1 MKLYF
6 FLISINAA
14 IAAIALFIS
23 TIFVYNNGNIEDA
36 IALFI
41 AFVAFAYAANLFRDA
56 YLEADDNA
64 KAAEKT
70 QDA

>member
-6 FLISINAA
+6 FLISISAT
-14 IAAIALFIS
+14 IAAIILFIS
-23 TIFVYNNGNIEDA
+23 SIIIYNNDNIEDA

-41 AFVAFAYAANLFRDA
+41 AFIVFAYIANSFRDA
-56 YLEADDNA
+56 YLEANNDA
-64 KAAEKT
+64 KAADKV

>member
-6 FLISINAA
+6 FLISINAT

-23 TIFVYNNGNIEDA
+23 AMFVYNNGNIEDA

-41 AFVAFAYAANLFRDA
+41 AFIASAYAAKLFCDA
-56 YLEADDNA
+56 YLEADDDA

-70 QDA
+70 PDV

>member
-41 AFVAFAYAANLFRDA
+41 AFVASAYAANLFRDA
-56 YLEADDNA
+56 YLEADNDA
-64 KAAEKT
+64 KAAENT

>member
-41 AFVAFAYAANLFRDA
+41 AFIGFVYAANLFRGA
-56 YLEADDNA
+56 YLKADNNA
-64 KAAEKT
+64 KAA
-70 QDA
+70 D

>member
-6 FLISINAA
+6 FLISISAA
-14 IAAIALFIS
+14 IAAIALFASAIL
-23 TIFVYNNGNIEDA
+23 IYDNGNIEDA

-41 AFVAFAYAANLFRDA
+41 AFTVFAYAARLFRNA
-56 YLEADDNA
+56 SLEANDDA
-64 KAAEKT
+64 KAADKA

>member
-14 IAAIALFIS
+14 IAAIILFIS
-23 TIFVYNNGNIEDA
+23 SIVVYNNDNIEDA

-41 AFVAFAYAANLFRDA
+41 AFIASAYAANLFRDA
-56 YLEADDNA
+56 YLEANDDA
-64 KAAEKT
+64 KATDKAL
-70 QDA
+70 DA

>member
-23 TIFVYNNGNIEDA
+23 AIFVYNNDNIEDA

-41 AFVAFAYAANLFRDA
+41 AFVGSAYAANLFRDA
-56 YLEADDNA
+56 YLEADNNA
-64 KAAEKT
+64 KAAKKT

>member
-14 IAAIALFIS
+14 IAAIILFIS
-23 TIFVYNNGNIEDA
+23 SIIIYNNDNIEDA

-41 AFVAFAYAANLFRDA
+41 AFIAFAYAANLFRNA
-56 YLEADDNA
+56 YLEANNDA
-64 KAAEKT
+64 KTA
-70 QDA
+70 D

>member
-14 IAAIALFIS
+14 IAAIILFIS
-23 TIFVYNNGNIEDA
+23 SIIIYNNDNIEDA

-41 AFVAFAYAANLFRDA
+41 AFIAFAYAANLFRNA
-56 YLEADDNA
+56 YFEANNDA
-64 KAAEKT
+64 KATDKV

>member
-6 FLISINAA
+6 FLISINAT

-36 IALFI
+36 ITLFI
-41 AFVAFAYAANLFRDA
+41 AFIGFAYAANLFRDA
-56 YLEADDNA
+56 YLKADNNA
-64 KAAEKT
+64 KAA
-70 QDA
+70 D

>member
-6 FLISINAA
+6 FLISIAAA
-14 IAAIALFIS
+14 IAAIALFASAIL
-23 TIFVYNNGNIEDA
+23 VYDNDNIEDA

-41 AFVAFAYAANLFRDA
+41 AFISFAYTANSFRDA
-56 YLEADDNA
+56 YLEANNDA
-64 KAAEKT
+64 KAADKV

>member
-6 FLISINAA
+6 FLISIN
-14 IAAIALFIS
+14 AAIALFIS

-56 YLEADDNA
+56 YLEANDNA
-64 KAAEKT
+64 KAA
-70 QDA
+70 D